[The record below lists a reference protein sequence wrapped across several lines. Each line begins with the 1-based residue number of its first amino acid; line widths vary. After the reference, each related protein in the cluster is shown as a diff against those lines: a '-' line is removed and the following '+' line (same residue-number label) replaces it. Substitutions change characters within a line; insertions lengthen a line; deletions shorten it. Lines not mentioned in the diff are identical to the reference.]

1 MKLFPLE
8 RRVSFT
14 IIYYILLEITLA
26 SFESIEIWDT
36 IVKRN
41 DMTLC
46 LYTRRRIYYNIIE
59 YLTKKI

>member
-8 RRVSFT
+8 RRVSLA

-41 DMTLC
+41 DMTLEIVKYSFM
-46 LYTRRRIYYNIIE
+46 L
-59 YLTKKI
+59 